1 MKKKEIK
8 KIISQK
14 DCTIK
19 DIINY
24 IKETIRE
31 ILIQDDGKDLKITN
45 DMSLIGTNSLLDSM
59 KLVELCITLEDKASE
74 IGFEFDWTSETTMSK
89 SRSMLRSIN
98 SLAEEFVNQFK
109 TQK

>member
-8 KIISQK
+8 KIIFQK
-14 DCTIK
+14 DWTIK
-19 DIINY
+19 DVINY

-31 ILIQDDGKDLKITN
+31 ILMQDDGKDLKITN
-45 DMSLIGTNSLLDSM
+45 DMSLIGSNSLLDSM

>member
-1 MKKKEIK
+1 MKIIK
-8 KIISQK
+8 KQEIIFQK
-14 DCTIK
+14 DWSTK
-19 DIINY
+19 DVINY

-31 ILIQDDGKDLKITN
+31 ILMQDDGKDLKITN
-45 DMSLIGTNSLLDSM
+45 DMSLIGSNSLLDSM

>member
-8 KIISQK
+8 KIIFQK
-14 DCTIK
+14 DWTIK
-19 DIINY
+19 VVINY

-31 ILIQDDGKDLKITN
+31 ILMQDDGNDLKITN
-45 DMSLIGTNSLLDSM
+45 DMSLIGSNSLLDSM

>member
-1 MKKKEIK
+1 MKIIK
-8 KIISQK
+8 KQEIIFQK
-14 DCTIK
+14 DWSTK
-19 DIINY
+19 DVINY